1 MPQSVIER
9 PIEKVLERS
18 LSDRAARSATRGPYL
33 AIRRRRAES
42 LPLIMMYEVSEFT
55 RAFSQDLQ
63 FRRPARAS
71 ALYWRMRQD
80 RKMTRYNRY
89 WDPVSGP
96 HDRDSST
103 LR

>member
-1 MPQSVIER
+1 MPRPVIER
-9 PIEKVLERS
+9 TIEKVSERS
-18 LSDRAARSATRGPYL
+18 LSDLAARSATHGLYL

-42 LPLIMMYEVSEFT
+42 SPLIMMYEVSEFL
-55 RAFSQDLQ
+55 RAFSQALQ

-71 ALYWRMRQD
+71 ALSWRIRQD
-80 RKMTRYNRY
+80 RQMPRCNRS

-96 HDRDSST
+96 QARAYRP